1 MAKRKTKKELLQ
13 DKLVFLE
20 NLGKT
25 YSKRLKNNATTWES
39 TLFNTLSDLHYKF
52 KFQVPHIVNKD
63 KNPQLF
69 ILDFLLTDYNII
81 IEVDSIKH
89 HTKSKD
95 VKKDN
100 QRSARIKKEGYH
112 IIRFWNKQISTYSKE
127 VIDQII
133 KQKIMLINLEK
144 SK

>member
-1 MAKRKTKKELLQ
+1 MPKNKKTKKELLQ
-13 DKLVFLE
+13 DKLLFLE

-25 YSKRLKNNATTWES
+25 YSKRLKNNATAWES

-89 HTKSKD
+89 HTSSKD
-95 VKKDN
+95 VKNDN
-100 QRSARIKKEGYH
+100 KRTRFLRKEGFH
-112 IIRFWNKQISTYSKE
+112 IIRLFNRQINTLTK
-127 VIDQII
+127 DQINQI
-133 KQKIMLINLEK
+133 IQTRISLLDN

>member
-1 MAKRKTKKELLQ
+1 MPKNKKTKKELLQ
-13 DKLVFLE
+13 DKLLFLE

-89 HTKSKD
+89 HTSSKD
-95 VKKDN
+95 VKNDN
-100 QRSARIKKEGYH
+100 KRTRFLRKEGFH
-112 IIRFWNKQISTYSKE
+112 IIRLFNRQINTLTK
-127 VIDQII
+127 DQINQI
-133 KQKIMLINLEK
+133 IQTRISLLDN